1 MLQPFSQAELA
12 LRDTLITKA
21 LEKRFDKLARFYQ
34 IPRPNNFEE
43 THWRNG
49 LLKIVFGP
57 KGTLGTT
64 HAWLEAIFGKQT
76 EKIACTIQPPAQEA
90 HWGDGIYTAGAFGE
104 SQLNAVDGAS
114 PFTCKHIGRFVR
126 VESATF
132 GSKIY
137 RVVGPE
143 NLVESDGVTTS
154 RYVDLAPFDTSHWKG
169 ANWKALGLQNPAW
182 ETATATFLPFIY
194 EERTPGPRNFKPEL
208 TYWGKPCEFRVLVT
222 DEFFGVPKTYLI
234 DPSGKYSDEKEFPP
248 QLANPAEAA
257 GFDGDKEPEFAD
269 EQFQNSEG
277 FAKYES
283 ANVVSKDDNT
293 QDAHDNKVWSDAVK
307 PAGDGADVKDPDLA
321 NRNLVGGIL
330 MDEFDKI
337 AATKAF
343 SSDGDQIKGPFPI
356 YLMTETAASQ
366 TISDLL
372 DMTLAAGV
380 HSFLFPMDFCDLE
393 KTYLMVGK
401 EADEPGS
408 AGIDGELGLE

>member
-1 MLQPFSQAELA
+1 MLQPFSQVELA

-21 LEKRFDKLARFYQ
+21 LAKRFDKLARFYQ

-64 HAWLEAIFGKQT
+64 HAWLEAIFAKQST
-76 EKIACTIQPPAQEA
+76 EYRVTIQAPTADKP
-90 HWGDGIYTAGAFGE
+90 HWGTGAGSAGEFGE
-104 SQLNAVDGAS
+104 SQVLAQG
-114 PFTCKHIGRFVR
+114 PETFTCKHIGRFVR
-126 VESATF
+126 ILSSF
-132 GSKIY
+132 GDKIY

-143 NLVESDGVTTS
+143 NLVTTGGVTTS
-154 RYVDLAPFDTSHWKG
+154 TYLDLAPFDTSHWKG
-169 ANWKALGLQNPAW
+169 ANWKSLSAP
-182 ETATATFLPFIY
+182 ETTAKMTFLPFIY
-194 EERTPGPRNFKPEL
+194 EERTPG
-208 TYWGKPCEFRVLVT
+208 TGTSWGKPCEFRVLVT

-248 QLANPAEAA
+248 QLADPTGAA
-257 GFDGDKEPEFAD
+257 GFDGDKELEFAD
-269 EQFQNSEG
+269 DKFHNWEYQAG
-277 FAKYES
+277 YES

-293 QDAHDNKVWSDAVK
+293 QINHDNLIWSDAVK
-307 PAGDGADVKDPDLA
+307 PAGDGATVVDADLA

-343 SSDGDQIKGPFPI
+343 SAAGDQIKGPFPI

-372 DMTLAAGV
+372 DMMLAAGV
-380 HSFLFPMDFCDLE
+380 HSFLFPIDFCDLE
-393 KTYLMVGK
+393 KTYLVIGK
-401 EADEPGS
+401 ESKEPGS
-408 AGIDGELGLE
+408 AGIDGELGDD